1 MFKNYI
7 NYKNIFINFPGILIS
22 LLPALLISGPF
33 LSDLAIS
40 IVTIL
45 FLINT
50 FKNKLFQYYKNL
62 FFLIFISFYVY
73 LVFNSLI
80 NNFNL
85 DSFKISIFYF
95 RYGIFSL
102 AFWYILN
109 QNKNILKY
117 LFYCF
122 ACCFIFLIID
132 GYYQY
137 FTSSNLFGLKI
148 DSGSNRPSSL
158 FGNELILGSYLSR
171 LYGIFFGLAIYLYNF
186 INNKSKFYFLGIIFV
201 LLETL
206 IFLSGER
213 ASFFYLNLS
222 SIFIIIL
229 IKDYKL
235 YRSVIMVFSF
245 ILISL
250 ITIVNDNAKSRII
263 DKTIAQMNLD
273 SNQSIKAFSQQ
284 HEDHYLSAL
293 RMFKDNKLLGVGV
306 KNYRNYCDLDKYKT
320 SEISCTTHPHNTYIQ
335 ILTEIGIIGFLFILS
350 VLILFLYKVI
360 KHLFMNF
367 KKKYY
372 FNELEICLLSAI
384 SITLWPV
391 IPTGNFFNNWL
402 SIIYYLPIGI
412 LLFSFNKRNKRN
424 KKINF

>member
-7 NYKNIFINFPGILIS
+7 NYKNIFVNFPGILIS

-62 FFLIFISFYVY
+62 FFLVFILFYVY
-73 LVFNSLI
+73 LVLNSLI

-85 DSFKISIFYF
+85 DSLKISIFYF

-109 QNKNILKY
+109 QNKNVLKY

-137 FTSSNLFGLKI
+137 FTSFNLFGLKI
-148 DSGSNRPSSL
+148 DSGTNRPSSL
-158 FGNELILGSYLSR
+158 FGDELILGSYLSR

-186 INNKSKFYFLGIIFV
+186 INDKNKFYFLGIIFV
-201 LLETL
+201 LVETL

-222 SIFIIIL
+222 SIFVIVL
-229 IKDYKL
+229 IKDYKVF
-235 YRSVIMVFSF
+235 RSMIMIFTF

-250 ITIVNDNAKSRII
+250 ITLVNDNAKSRII
-263 DKTIAQMNLD
+263 DKTIAQMNFD
-273 SNQSIKAFSQQ
+273 SNQRIKAFSQH

-306 KNYRNYCDLDKYKT
+306 KNFRNYCDVDKYKINET
-320 SEISCTTHPHNTYIQ
+320 SCATHPHNTYIQ

-350 VLILFLYKVI
+350 VLILFVYKVI
-360 KHLFMNF
+360 KHFFMTF

-372 FNELEICLLSAI
+372 LNTNHSNFEINA
-384 SITLWPV
+384 TYHHP
-391 IPTGNFFNNWL
+391 
-402 SIIYYLPIGI
+402 LPIK
-412 LLFSFNKRNKRN
+412 LNV
-424 KKINF
+424 

>member
-7 NYKNIFINFPGILIS
+7 NYKNIFVNFPGILIS

-62 FFLIFISFYVY
+62 FFLVFILFYVY
-73 LVFNSLI
+73 LVLNSLI

-85 DSFKISIFYF
+85 DSLKISIFYF

-109 QNKNILKY
+109 QNKNVLKY

-137 FTSSNLFGLKI
+137 FTSFNLFGLKI
-148 DSGSNRPSSL
+148 DSGTNRPSSL
-158 FGNELILGSYLSR
+158 FGDELILGSYLSR

-186 INNKSKFYFLGIIFV
+186 INDKNKFYFLGIIFV
-201 LLETL
+201 LVETL

-222 SIFIIIL
+222 SIFVIVL
-229 IKDYKL
+229 IKDYKVF
-235 YRSVIMVFSF
+235 RSMIMIFTF

-250 ITIVNDNAKSRII
+250 ITLVNDNAKSRII
-263 DKTIAQMNLD
+263 DKTIAQMNFD
-273 SNQSIKAFSQQ
+273 SNQRIKAFSQH

-306 KNYRNYCDLDKYKT
+306 KNFRNYCDVDKYKINET
-320 SEISCTTHPHNTYIQ
+320 SCATHPHNTYIQ

-350 VLILFLYKVI
+350 VLILFVYKVI
-360 KHLFMNF
+360 KHFFMTF

-372 FNELEICLLSAI
+372 FNGLEVCLLSAI

-391 IPTGNFFNNWL
+391 VPTGNFFNNWL

-412 LLFSFNKRNKRN
+412 LLFSFDNRN